1 MTTWL
6 TPVEIPVRPWFADH
20 CFNGRVVLPA
30 VETML
35 LLAGEV
41 ARSFPELDIRV
52 MDGVRFGRFL
62 ELPPAGSVVSALV
75 EWKKL
80 EDGSLCVKLLSRVQ
94 LKHMTR
100 LQEHGE
106 IYFSPIR
113 RQRRDSLVITDH
125 SGGAEET
132 RISARRIYGE
142 LVPFGPGYHTLQG
155 ELHLGAT
162 SARGILQAPVCGRGE
177 GIAARVGS
185 PFPLDGAFHAA
196 CVLGQRSVNFV
207 PFPVGFARRIILQPT
222 RPGGRY
228 DTRVELRI
236 RTQEELVFD
245 LSITDERHEVC
256 ESVTGLRM
264 RDVSS
269 GTIRPPEWMKAP
281 DEKLGGICD
290 RPIL

>member
-1 MTTWL
+1 MTTWR

-62 ELPPAGSVVSALV
+62 ELPPPGNVVSALV
-75 EWKKL
+75 EWQKL
-80 EDGSLCVKLLSRVQ
+80 EDGSLGVKLLSRVQ
-94 LKHMTR
+94 LKSMTR

-106 IYFSPIR
+106 IYFSPAR
-113 RQRRDSLVITDH
+113 RQRPDSCVLMGLAD
-125 SGGAEET
+125 GAET
-132 RISARRIYGE
+132 RISARRIYRE

-162 SARGILQAPVCGRGE
+162 GARGILQAPVYGGG

-185 PFPLDGAFHAA
+185 PFPLDGTFHAA
-196 CVLGQRSVNFV
+196 CVLGQRLVNFV
-207 PFPVGFARRIILQPT
+207 PFPVGFVRRIISQPT

-228 DTRVELRI
+228 ETRVVLRA
-236 RTQEELVFD
+236 RTEEELVFD
-245 LSITDERHEVC
+245 LSITDEHQEVY
-256 ESVTGLRM
+256 ESLTGLRM
-264 RDVSS
+264 RDVSG
-269 GTIRPPEWMKAP
+269 GTIRPPEWMKTP
-281 DEKLGGICD
+281 DKKLGGICD
-290 RPIL
+290 RPIV

>member
-41 ARSFPELDIRV
+41 ARNFPELDIRV
-52 MDGVRFGRFL
+52 MDGARFGRFL
-62 ELPPAGSVVSALV
+62 ELPPPGSVVLALV
-75 EWKKL
+75 EWQKL
-80 EDGSLCVKLLSRVQ
+80 EDGSLGVKLLSRVQ

-106 IYFSPIR
+106 IHFSPAR
-113 RQRRDSLVITDH
+113 RQKPDSLVITDH
-125 SGGAEET
+125 ADSAET

-142 LVPFGPGYHTLQG
+142 LVPFGPGYHTLQ
-155 ELHLGAT
+155 EDLVLGAT
-162 SARGILQAPVCGRGE
+162 SAQGIVQAPAFGGNE
-177 GIAARVGS
+177 AIADKAGS

-196 CVLGQRSVNFV
+196 CVLGQRTVNFV

-228 DTRVELRI
+228 DTRVELI
-236 RTQEELVFD
+236 ARTQEELVFD

-264 RDVSS
+264 RDVS
-269 GTIRPPEWMKAP
+269 GGAIRPPEWIKAP
-281 DEKLGGICD
+281 VENLGGIGD

>member
-1 MTTWL
+1 MTTWR
-6 TPVEIPVRPWFADH
+6 TPVEIPVRAWFADH
-20 CFNGRVVLPA
+20 YFNGRVVLPA

-41 ARSFPELDIRV
+41 DRSFSGFDIRV
-52 MDGVRFGRFL
+52 MDGARFGRFL
-62 ELPPAGSVVSALV
+62 ELPPPGSVVPALV
-75 EWKKL
+75 EWQKL
-80 EDGSLCVKLLSRVQ
+80 EDGSLGVKLLSRVQ

-106 IYFSPIR
+106 IHFSPVR
-113 RQRRDSLVITDH
+113 RQRRKFPVVTDH
-125 SGGAEET
+125 ADGVET
-132 RISARRIYGE
+132 RISALQIYGE
-142 LVPFGPGYHTLQG
+142 LVPFGPGYHTLQ
-155 ELHLGAT
+155 EDLVLGAT
-162 SARGILQAPVCGRGE
+162 SARGIVQAPAFGGNDA
-177 GIAARVGS
+177 IADTVGS

-207 PFPVGFARRIILQPT
+207 PFPVGFTRRIISQPT

-228 DTRVELRI
+228 HTRVELI
-236 RTQEELVFD
+236 ARTREELVFD

-264 RDVSS
+264 RDVSG
-269 GTIRPPEWMKAP
+269 GTIRPPEWIKAP
-281 DEKLGGICD
+281 VESLGGIGD